1 MCPNS
6 KSFSF
11 LISVGVT
18 LDEAIMINP
27 RKKLFDTPKKKK
39 KQQHQSEKKL
49 ELKPKAWGTIGK
61 NLVTPNEEEV
71 QHW

>member
-1 MCPNS
+1 MLCAQIQNLS
-6 KSFSF
+6 VF
-11 LISVGVT
+11 LLVWVW
-18 LDEAIMINP
+18 NP

-39 KQQHQSEKKL
+39 KKQQQHQSEKKL